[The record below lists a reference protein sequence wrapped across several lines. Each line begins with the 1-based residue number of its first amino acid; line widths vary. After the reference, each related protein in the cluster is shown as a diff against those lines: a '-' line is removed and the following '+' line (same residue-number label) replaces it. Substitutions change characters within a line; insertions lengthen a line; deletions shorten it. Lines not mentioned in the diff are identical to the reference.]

1 MSFLQE
7 IVKQHPIRKSREE
20 KDAFLKY
27 ALSQA
32 RRMGYKATV
41 SEDARH
47 RNFVAGDPDKAAVL
61 FTAHYDTPSTMVLP
75 NLIIPRNL
83 PLYFGYQL
91 AIVALLFLLCGALS
105 FGVFTL
111 TQSGPVA
118 LITFLI
124 AYYAL
129 LLLLIMGPA
138 NKNNV
143 NDNTSGVAAVLRLME
158 SLPEEVRNQ
167 AAFVLFDD
175 EEKGRQ
181 GSKAF
186 AVRHPEVKKGTLVF
200 NMDCVGVGEH
210 LLVIGKNY
218 ARPLPDYALLQQCL
232 TPEAGI
238 TPHFYPSTG
247 TTMNS
252 DQRAFRRGVGCVC
265 CKRRPIV
272 GYYTPDIH
280 TRRDTVAD
288 EGNIEYLARH
298 LTDFVKA
305 LAEN

>member
-7 IVKQHPIRKSREE
+7 IVKQFPIRKSREQ

-27 ALSQA
+27 ALLQA
-32 RRMGYKATV
+32 RRMGYPARI

-61 FTAHYDTPSTMVLP
+61 FTAHYDTPANMVLP

-91 AIVALLFLLCGALS
+91 GIVALLFLLCAALS

-129 LLLLIMGPA
+129 LLLMIMGPA

-158 SLPEEVRNQ
+158 SLPQEARDR

-186 AVRHPEVKKGTLVF
+186 AVRHPEVKKGTLIF
-200 NMDCVGVGEH
+200 NMDCVGVGDH

-218 ARPLPDYALLQQCL
+218 ARPLPDYALLQQAL
-232 TPEAGI
+232 TPEDGI

-252 DQRAFRRGVGCVC
+252 DQRAFRRGVGCVF

-272 GYYTPDIH
+272 GYYTPNIH

-288 EGNIEYLARH
+288 EKNIEYLARH